1 MSILLCRWV
10 GKGMM
15 PSWNNC
21 VELATDILVF
31 RLFEV
36 PSKSFS
42 ELFCNFSPC
51 TIDIT
56 VVNNIILSTLLEKI
70 SKIFDMKD
78 WLNDRVKV
86 AKARL
91 IFESNL
97 SFFYYINLWYLLII
111 FKARRYIDTWFIMNL
126 ILSKTYLTTRKSPSF

>member
-1 MSILLCRWV
+1 MSILLRGWV

-15 PSWNNC
+15 PSWNNF
-21 VELATDILVF
+21 VKLVTDILVL

-36 PSKSFS
+36 SSKSFS
-42 ELFCNFSPC
+42 ELFCDFSPC

-56 VVNNIILSTLLEKI
+56 VINNIVLSTLLEKV

-78 WLNDRVKV
+78 WLNNRVKI

-91 IFESNL
+91 VFESNL
-97 SFFYYINLWYLLII
+97 SFFYYINLWSLLII
-111 FKARRYIDTWFIMNL
+111 FKARRYIDAWFIMNL
-126 ILSKTYLTTRKSPSF
+126 ILSKTYLTTRKSLSF